1 MTNTSKKNRLTPDIL
16 IKAYS
21 IGLFPMSKRASDPD
35 IYWVHPEQR
44 GIVPL
49 DGLKISHS
57 VAKKMRQNLFQVTL
71 NQAFEQVI
79 SACAAPR
86 RPDGETWINEEIKA
100 AFTQLHKA
108 GHAHSVEVW
117 QEGALVG
124 GLYGVSLA
132 AAFCGESMFHHVTDA
147 SKIALV
153 HLVAQLRLDGFT
165 LLDTQYITPHLAS
178 LGAIEISRADY
189 QTRLRQA
196 LQRPA
201 VFAQNP
207 VSSSRTAL
215 HIALTGSYPEGFL
228 NPQTDPQE

>member
-1 MTNTSKKNRLTPDIL
+1 MAESADNPE
-16 IKAYS
+16 
-21 IGLFPMSKRASDPD
+21 

-44 GIVPL
+44 GIFPL

-57 VAKKMRQNLFQVTL
+57 VAKKMRQNLFQVTI

-79 SACAAPR
+79 SCCAAPR
-86 RPDGETWINEEIKA
+86 TPDGGTWINENIKA
-100 AFTQLHKA
+100 AYTQLHEA

-117 QEGALVG
+117 QEGVLVG

-189 QTRLRQA
+189 QARLKQA
-196 LQRPA
+196 LEKPA
-201 VFAQNP
+201 VFAQQP
-207 VSSSRTAL
+207 VRSSRAAL
-215 HIALTGSYPEGFL
+215 HLALTGSYPDQGLL
-228 NPQTDPQE
+228 NPQTDRQG